1 MQTDCTQIPYQ
12 QTGFFSKI
20 VNAYLDDE
28 EAMRTFYQHSVTLQ
42 GLAEAIA
49 ARQAFAQNRALLV
62 AALQQQYAGL
72 TITPAGQ
79 QNIQLLGN
87 TNTFTITTAHQP
99 NIFTGPVYF
108 IYKILHAIKLA
119 SHLSTQLPAYN
130 FVPVYYMG
138 SEDADLDELGSI
150 TINGEKYS
158 WQTKQTGAVG
168 RMKVDKNFTALIHR
182 IHGQIGVEE
191 FGGEMTDLFN
201 QCYREGTTIQQAT
214 LELVNALFGKYG
226 LLVVVPDNADLK
238 RSFSP
243 IIKKELVEGFS
254 HTIVSATLAEFE
266 KHYKPQAGGRAI
278 NLFYLINDKRE
289 RIEKERNNWVVK
301 SLQIEWAEED
311 ILKELDEH
319 PERFS
324 PNVILRGVFQE
335 TILPNIAFIGGGGE
349 LAYWLELKRVFA
361 AVNVPYPVLVLRN
374 SFLLVAEKWRKKQAS
389 LGFETADLFK
399 SELALMDKV
408 VAERSAN
415 KFYLNG
421 ELTNIEEVYDGI
433 KAMTTKVDPTLA
445 AHVEALKIKA
455 VKRLLDLEKK
465 LKSAEKKKFSTEL
478 AQIQKLKA
486 SLFPNNNL
494 QERVENYAGFYAKH
508 GLKIMDALLDASLTI
523 EQQFVVMN
531 IL

>member
-1 MQTDCTQIPYQ
+1 MQTDLTKIPYQ

-20 VNAYLDDE
+20 VNAYLDEE
-28 EAMRTFYQHSVTLQ
+28 EAMRPFYQHSVTLQ
-42 GLAEAIA
+42 GLGEAIA
-49 ARQAFAQNRALLV
+49 ARQALAQNRPLLV
-62 AALQQQYAGL
+62 NQLQQQYAGL
-72 TITPAGQ
+72 PLTPATQ
-79 QNIQLLGN
+79 HNIQLLGAA
-87 TNTFTITTAHQP
+87 NTFTITTAHQP

-119 SHLSTQLPAYN
+119 SHLATQFPAFN

-168 RMKVDKNFTALIHR
+168 RMKVDKNFTALMHN

-191 FGGEMTDLFN
+191 YGVEITDLFR
-201 QCYREGTTIQQAT
+201 QCYREGQTIQQAT
-214 LELVNALFGKYG
+214 LELVNAIFGKYG
-226 LLVVVPDNADLK
+226 LLVLVPDNADLK
-238 RSFSP
+238 RSFIP
-243 IIKKELVEGFS
+243 VIKKELLEGFS
-254 HTIVSATLAEFE
+254 HKIVSATLAAFE

-289 RIEKERNNWVVK
+289 RIEKEGNKWVVK
-301 SLQIEWAEED
+301 SLQLEWTEEAV
-311 ILKELDEH
+311 LKELDEH

-349 LAYWLELKRVFA
+349 LAYWLELKQVFA

-374 SFLLVAEKWRKKQAS
+374 SFLLVAEKWRKKQAA
-389 LGFETADLFK
+389 LGFDTVDLFK
-399 SELALMDKV
+399 TELALMDKV

-421 ELTNIEEVYDGI
+421 ELTSVEHVYDGI
-433 KAMTTKVDPTLA
+433 KAMTERVDPTLV
-445 AHVEALKIKA
+445 AHVEALKTKA
-455 VKRLLDLEKK
+455 VKRLLELEKK

-478 AQIQKLKA
+478 TQIQKLKA
-486 SLFPNNNL
+486 ALFPHNNL
-494 QERVENYAGFYAKH
+494 QERIENYAGFYAKH
-508 GLKIMDALLDASLTI
+508 GPAIMDALLDASLTI
-523 EQQFVVMN
+523 EQQFVVVFV
-531 IL
+531 